1 MPCLKKIKHIG
12 CLVQNVLADWI
23 LCWALW
29 RGGWE
34 EVFLWLMYHVIAPDV
49 WGEHAGMH
57 LDLLFAPCCKWLV
70 HHISNGK
77 NLFFKFIFK
86 IHYIITSPV
95 IGRAQLLLIVTKQ
108 KTKQKKPHPT
118 SWCGFLLLI
127 DSLRIAPAIQPRV
140 RQPGRALDWKRIAY
154 ETLFMVPF
162 YFKVWDSC
170 GVLADCLLWKSLGY
184 NRKT

>member
-1 MPCLKKIKHIG
+1 MVPTLKELKILLDTTVIVLMPCLKKIKHIG

-86 IHYIITSPV
+86 IRYIITSPV

-108 KTKQKKPHPT
+108 KTKQKYPTPPHDVVSFFP
-118 SWCGFLLLI
+118 LI
-127 DSLRIAPAIQPRV
+127 L
-140 RQPGRALDWKRIAY
+140 
-154 ETLFMVPF
+154 
-162 YFKVWDSC
+162 
-170 GVLADCLLWKSLGY
+170 
-184 NRKT
+184 